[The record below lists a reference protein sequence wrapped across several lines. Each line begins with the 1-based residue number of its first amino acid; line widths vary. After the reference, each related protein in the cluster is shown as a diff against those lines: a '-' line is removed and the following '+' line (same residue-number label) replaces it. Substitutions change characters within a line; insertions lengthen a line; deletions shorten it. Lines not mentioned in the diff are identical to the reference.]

1 MKLYYNKPSPYAR
14 KVLVIAHEKRLFD
27 KLERREVDPWSDPPE
42 LLAANP
48 IGKLPALVTDDGVL
62 ITESTTI
69 GEYLEDVGTGPRLIS
84 TPRRDVMARAALA
97 QGLIDAAFIS
107 VIERRR
113 PAEKQWADWI
123 ARQRRAIERTLP
135 RLEVQDGRF
144 DFGDIATACGLA
156 YLDFRLPEMAW
167 RVAHPALAAW
177 LDAINQRASMVAT
190 KP

>member
-14 KVLVIAHEKRLFD
+14 KVLVIAHEKRVFD
-27 KLERREVDPWSDPPE
+27 KLERHEVDPWADPPE
-42 LLAANP
+42 LLVANP
-48 IGKLPALVTDDGVL
+48 IGKLPALIADDGTL

-69 GEYLEDVGTGPRLIS
+69 GEYLEDVGSGPRLIN

-113 PAEKQWADWI
+113 PADKQWPDWI

-135 RLEVQDGRF
+135 RLSVATGRF
-144 DFGDIATACGLA
+144 DFGDIATACALA
-156 YLDFRLPEMAW
+156 YLDFRLSDIPW
-167 RVAHPALAAW
+167 RRHHPTLTAW
-177 LDAINQRASMVAT
+177 LDEVSLRPSMVAT
-190 KP
+190 RP

>member
-14 KVLVIAHEKRLFD
+14 KVLVIAHEKGVFET
-27 KLERREVDPWSDPPE
+27 LERHEVDPWTDPPD

-48 IGKLPALVTDDGVL
+48 IGKLPALIADDGLL

-69 GEYLEDVGTGPRLIS
+69 GEYLEDVGSGPRLIG

-97 QGLIDAAFIS
+97 QGLIDAAFIG

-113 PAEKQWADWI
+113 PADKQWPDWI
-123 ARQRRAIERTLP
+123 ARQRRAINRTLP
-135 RLEVQDGRF
+135 RLCVQMGRF
-144 DFGDIATACGLA
+144 DFGDIAAACALA
-156 YLDFRLPEMAW
+156 YLEFRLSDIPW
-167 RVAHPALAAW
+167 RRDHPALAAW
-177 LDAINQRASMVAT
+177 LDEVSARPSMVAT